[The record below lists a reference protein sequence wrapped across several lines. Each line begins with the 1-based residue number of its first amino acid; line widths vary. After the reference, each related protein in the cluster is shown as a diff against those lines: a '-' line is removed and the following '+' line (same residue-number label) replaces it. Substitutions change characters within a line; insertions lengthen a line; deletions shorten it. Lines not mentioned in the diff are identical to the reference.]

1 MDKIKYEQ
9 IVDEIAAILCD
20 CEHCSC
26 HKSCAGYETFLMRKE
41 NFARPLADSGYRSL
55 QDTEQEHLELY
66 EEAIKQFEIRL
77 RDRLYIMHYHGT
89 AIKAGIIL
97 DINIDDIVNE
107 LLSNVRTLKNE

>member
-1 MDKIKYEQ
+1 MKLLQYYA
-9 IVDEIAAILCD
+9 IV
-20 CEHCSC
+20 
-26 HKSCAGYETFLMRKE
+26 
-41 NFARPLADSGYRSL
+41 N
-55 QDTEQEHLELY
+55 
-66 EEAIKQFEIRL
+66 